1 MHIAHPTLAM
11 WGGGLPVVVSMLRR
25 WKPWRLG
32 LTGGRDTNWTVWWK
46 QTRQHEGFPGPTASF
61 KGRLGPPSVV
71 LWLRLDPGWMAMVLV
86 MQLCLWHCHPGGC
99 RSLLQGR
106 TPAPDCFGSPRPGV
120 PWLEERGSSLSIW
133 LPLCENFPQVWF
145 HQMTLLQGT

>member
-99 RSLLQGR
+99 RSLWEDGEGEKLA
-106 TPAPDCFGSPRPGV
+106 TFEMFSFVSLAVCDKAF
-120 PWLEERGSSLSIW
+120 SSR
-133 LPLCENFPQVWF
+133 NFIKIF
-145 HQMTLLQGT
+145 FTYM